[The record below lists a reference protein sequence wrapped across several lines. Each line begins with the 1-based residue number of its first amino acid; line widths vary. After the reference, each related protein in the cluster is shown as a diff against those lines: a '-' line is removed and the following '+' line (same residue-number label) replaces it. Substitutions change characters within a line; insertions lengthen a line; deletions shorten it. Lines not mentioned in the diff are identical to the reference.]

1 MRLEHWI
8 WHCLH
13 SHCLLTHMLVW
24 VSALSSLQY
33 CVWVCVLS
41 SLQYCYERQLHT
53 CQHTVV
59 WVCVLSSLQY
69 CYWRQVHMTSLS
81 AHACMSLHA
90 IFAKLELWTAAYD
103 QHVSTYLC
111 ESPACYLCKTGA
123 MNSCIWPACQHI
135 LVWVSGMLS
144 LQNWSYEQLHMT
156 SMSAHTCVSL
166 RHASTYLCESPACQH
181 ILVWVCVLSSLQYC
195 SYRQLHMTVC
205 SLLFRKGVK

>member
-90 IFAKLELWTAAYD
+90 IFVK
-103 QHVSTYLC
+103 
-111 ESPACYLCKTGA
+111 
-123 MNSCIWPACQHI
+123 
-135 LVWVSGMLS
+135 
-144 LQNWSYEQLHMT
+144 NWSYKQLHMT

-205 SLLFRKGVK
+205 SLLFRKGAK